1 MTTIQNVDVGV
12 YRIPL
17 DPPEADGTLAWDHT
31 TAVVAEVRAGAERG
45 LGVTY
50 GPGAVAGLIRE
61 LLTEPLIGLDA
72 LNVPGAWTA
81 MTQSVRN
88 AGRPGIAS
96 MAIAALEL
104 ALWDT
109 KAKLLEVPLFQLLGA
124 ARERVPVYASGG
136 FTSMDDEALTRQLFG
151 WVNERGFSRVK
162 MKIGVDG
169 GSDPGR
175 DIDRVA
181 MVRKAI
187 GSDAELFVDANGAY
201 SRKTAIRVGRS
212 LAGEGVT
219 WFEEPVSSDDL
230 EGLREVREGIDAE
243 VAAGEYGYTVF
254 DFQRLV
260 SAVDV
265 LQADVSRC
273 GGIHGWFRASALAA
287 ANSLELSGHTAQ
299 SMHLH
304 VACAIP
310 NLRHLEYFAD
320 HERVDRL
327 LFDGVVSPREGVL
340 RPDQGRP
347 GHGLTLRRADA
358 ERYREE

>member
-1 MTTIQNVDVGV
+1 MTSIQSIDVGA

-17 DPPEADGTLAWDHT
+17 DAPEADGTLTWDHT
-31 TAVVAEVRAGAERG
+31 TTVVVEVRAGAELG

-50 GPGAVAGLIRE
+50 GPSAVARLIRE
-61 LLTEPLIGLDA
+61 LLADPLIGLDA
-72 LNVPGAWTA
+72 LEVPAAWTT
-81 MTQSVRN
+81 MVRSVRN

-96 MAIAALEL
+96 MAIAAVEL

-109 KAKLLEVPLFQLLGA
+109 KAKLLEMPLYQLLGA

-136 FTSMDDEALTRQLFG
+136 FTSMDDDALTRQLSG
-151 WVNERGFSRVK
+151 WVHERGFPRVK
-162 MKIGVDG
+162 MKIGIDR

-175 DIDRVA
+175 DVDRVA

-187 GSDAELFVDANGAY
+187 GPEAELFVDANGAY
-201 SRKTAIRVGRS
+201 SRKTAIRVGRI
-212 LAGEGVT
+212 LASEGVT
-219 WFEEPVSSDDL
+219 WFEEPVTSDDL
-230 EGLREVREGIDAE
+230 GGLGEVRAAIDAD

-254 DFQRLV
+254 DFERLV
-260 SAVDV
+260 PEVDV
-265 LQADVSRC
+265 LQADVTRC
-273 GGIHGWFRASALAA
+273 GGIHGWVRASALAA
-287 ANSLELSGHTAQ
+287 ARGLELSGHTAQ

-304 VACAIP
+304 VACAVP

-327 LFDGVVSPREGVL
+327 LFDGVVPPEDGAL
-340 RPDQGRP
+340 QPDQGRP
-347 GHGLTLRRADA
+347 GHGLTLRRADV